1 MGKIAAPP
9 TLSSSPVLGL
19 VFGLLFSGISLSAA
33 VAQTPTAQRRSVL
46 PVDRPL
52 PFPAA
57 PSASSSRFAAPGS
70 EAWAKATGHRVQL
83 VSTPNDSNERLALY
97 QQLLAAK
104 SGDIDVFQIDVVWPG
119 ILSNH
124 LIDLRDVVDQ
134 KTLDQHFKAIV
145 TNDVVND
152 RLVAIPWFTD
162 AGLFYYRKDLL
173 EKYGRKLPE
182 TWQEM
187 TETARFIQK
196 AEREAGNSRMWG
208 YVFQGRAYEGL
219 TVNALEWLDSFNAG
233 TIVDLDGKITVNNP
247 RAAEALTLAAS
258 WINDIT
264 PQGVLNYSEEECR
277 GVFQS
282 GNAVF
287 MRNWPYAWPLMNA
300 KDSPVKDKVGVA
312 PLPKG
317 GEDGKPTSTLGGW
330 QLAVSKYSKNP
341 EVATDLVRYLTS
353 KEEQKRR
360 ARGRRL
366 QPHDRRALQGRGR
379 AEGQPLLWGV
389 VRDLRQRGG
398 ASGPCTGVRY
408 NQVSR
413 RVLQRRSRHAVGQW
427 RRQDQSRGPGEDA

>member
-1 MGKIAAPP
+1 MGKIAAPL
-9 TLSSSPVLGL
+9 TLSPSPIIGL
-19 VFGLLFSGISLSAA
+19 VFGLLFTGIPLGAA
-33 VAQTPTAQRRSVL
+33 VAQTAIAVSCGSVGIEFQ
-46 PVDRPL
+46 VCESGVR
-52 PFPAA
+52 AW
-57 PSASSSRFAAPGS
+57 
-70 EAWAKATGHRVQL
+70 EAATGHRVNL

-145 TNDVVND
+145 TNDVVD
-152 RLVAIPWFTD
+152 GRLVAIPWFTD

-173 EKYGRKLPE
+173 EKYGRELPE

-196 AEREAGNSRMWG
+196 AERDAGNSRMWG

-247 RAAEALTLAAS
+247 RAADALTLAAS
-258 WINDIT
+258 WINDIA

-300 KDSPVKDKVGVA
+300 QDSPVKDRIGVA
-312 PLPKG
+312 PLLKG
-317 GEDGKPTSTLGGW
+317 GEDGKRTSTLGGW

-341 EVATDLVRYLTS
+341 RSGEGSGPLPDQHGGAEAPRG
-353 KEEQKRR
+353 
-360 ARGRRL
+360 GRRL

-379 AEGQPLLWGV
+379 AEGQSFLWRV
-389 VRDLRQRGG
+389 VRDLRQRG
-398 ASGPCTGVRY
+398 STPGPCYGCPL
-408 NQVSR
+408 QSGFR
-413 RVLQRRSRHAVGQW
+413 RVLERCSRHAVGRW
-427 RRQDQSRGPGEDA
+427 RRQDQSRGAGKDA

>member
-1 MGKIAAPP
+1 MGKIAAPLK
-9 TLSSSPVLGL
+9 LSLSPISGI
-19 VFGLLFSGISLSAA
+19 VFGLLFTAISLGHA
-33 VAQTPTAQRRSVL
+33 VAQTPTAEKEIGPASGTTIAVSCGSVGIEFQ
-46 PVDRPL
+46 VC
-52 PFPAA
+52 
-57 PSASSSRFAAPGS
+57 SSGV
-70 EAWAKATGHRVQL
+70 EAWANATGHRVQL
-83 VSTPNDSNERLALY
+83 ISTPNDSNERLALY

-124 LIDLRDVVDQ
+124 LIDLRGVVDQ

-145 TNDVVND
+145 TNDVVDD

-196 AEREAGNSRMWG
+196 AERDAGNSRMWG

-264 PQGVLNYSEEECR
+264 PQGRAELQRR
-277 GVFQS
+277 GVP
-282 GNAVF
+282 G
-287 MRNWPYAWPLMNA
+287 RL
-300 KDSPVKDKVGVA
+300 PVGQCRLHA
-312 PLPKG
+312 
-317 GEDGKPTSTLGGW
+317 
-330 QLAVSKYSKNP
+330 QLALCMAADEREGQP
-341 EVATDLVRYLTS
+341 RQ
-353 KEEQKRR
+353 EQ
-360 ARGRRL
+360 
-366 QPHDRRALQGRGR
+366 DRCRSPAEGGRGR
-379 AEGQPLLWGV
+379 EAHLHAGWLAACSIEVFEEPGSGEGSGPLPDQQGGAETP
-389 VRDLRQRGG
+389 RGG
-398 ASGPCTGVRY
+398 
-408 NQVSR
+408 R
-413 RVLQRRSRHAVGQW
+413 RV
-427 RRQDQSRGPGEDA
+427 QSHD

>member
-9 TLSSSPVLGL
+9 TLSISPILAL
-19 VFGLLFSGISLSAA
+19 VFGLLFAAAPSEA
-33 VAQTPTAQRRSVL
+33 VAQTETGTTISV
-46 PVDRPL
+46 
-52 PFPAA
+52 
-57 PSASSSRFAAPGS
+57 SCGS
-70 EAWAKATGHRVQL
+70 VGIEFQVCESGVRAWEAATGHRVQL

-124 LIDLRDVVDQ
+124 LIDLRDVVDR

-145 TNDVVND
+145 TNDVVDD

-173 EKYGRKLPE
+173 EKYGRELPE

-196 AEREAGNSRMWG
+196 AERDAGNSRMWG

-219 TVNALEWLDSFNAG
+219 TVNAVEWLDSFNAG

-247 RAAEALTLAAS
+247 RAVDALTLAAS

-300 KDSPVKDKVGVA
+300 EDSPVKDKVGVA

-330 QLAVSKYSKNP
+330 QLAVSKYSKSP
-341 EVATDLVRYLTS
+341 EVAKDLVRYLTS
-353 KEEQKRR
+353 MEEQKRR
-360 ARGRRL
+360 AVVGGFNPTIDALYKDEEVLKANPFFGGLYETFVNAVAR
-366 QPHDRRALQGRGR
+366 PARA
-379 AEGQPLLWGV
+379 
-389 VRDLRQRGG
+389 
-398 ASGPCTGVRY
+398 TGVRY
-408 NQVSR
+408 NQVSAEFWNAVHATLAGDGDAKTNLASLEKTLE
-413 RVLQRRSRHAVGQW
+413 RV
-427 RRQDQSRGPGEDA
+427 SRGGRW